1 MAKLN
6 IRNVNLVAYAVL
18 VVGALLTLAAWRY
31 TVDEVERSERY
42 QFDFRAGQ
50 VVQALD
56 QRMQAY
62 TDILYG
68 LQGFF
73 LHRDGVTSEAFHR
86 YIEKTHIRDRYP
98 GIQAIGFVPYL
109 TADGKAA
116 FERNMREDR
125 SLKARGYPVFAI
137 HPPGERAEYY
147 PIAYLEPLRGNEQA
161 FGFDIGSE
169 SERRESVLRARDTG
183 LAAASG
189 PLTLVQETGKQTGF
203 LLSVPLYRQNVPLG
217 TVEQRRQAFYGLVYI
232 AFRMGDLVH
241 GAVPGAMLNQ
251 VGLRISD
258 YGLEEGRG
266 GTGGTGRSLFAL
278 QEAVVGR
285 AQQQAR
291 LDVGG
296 RQWRLDLTAKAP
308 MVAVSELRRP
318 WWTLVFGMVTTLLLF
333 TVVQAL
339 SGSRRRAMAL
349 AEEMTLKLRESETR
363 VRAVLDNVLDGVV
376 TIDEK
381 GIVNSFNRSAERIF
395 GYSAEEMI
403 GRNVNLL
410 MPEPYRGRHD
420 DYLAAYCRT
429 GHKKVIGIGRE
440 VQGQR
445 KDGEI
450 FPMDLSVTEMQV
462 GRLRLFVGLVRD
474 ISSSRQVEEELR
486 TSQANFAQAQQ
497 MAHIGNWSWDLATD
511 SLKWSDEAYRIFG
524 HDPQAFVPTLEI
536 LRQAVHGDDRNA
548 LFQALDHA
556 IKDGV
561 PFAMEHRVVLPNGSV
576 RHVSALGEVVYG
588 NDGKPLQM
596 RGTVQDITERKMAQ
610 EEIGRFKNV
619 LDNTLDMI
627 FMFDPESLR
636 IVYLNKGME
645 EGLGYS
651 RDELLGM
658 EAYEI
663 KPLMP
668 EQVFR
673 SHIAPLISGD
683 RQWLSYETMHRRKD
697 GSDVPVEEFLQMV
710 RQKDGQGLFVAVAR
724 DLTER
729 RRVDKLKSEFISTV
743 SHELRTPM
751 TSIRGS
757 LGLVMGGV
765 AGELPAQAKS
775 MVEIAYNNSERL
787 VRLINDILDMD
798 KIESGKMRLDIRT
811 VELLPLLEQSLEA
824 NRAYGEQFGVKFLLC
839 GGDEGIRV
847 RVDSDRLLQVMANLM
862 SNAAKFSPSGGEVE
876 ISVAAGEKNVRVAV
890 KDHGPGIPQEFRE
903 RIFRKFS
910 QADSSD
916 TRRKGGTGLG
926 LSICKALVER
936 MNGGIGFTSKEG
948 DGSTFFF
955 DLPLAKGGLPGPSP
969 RLLVCEDNGDVAM
982 QLKQMLARH
991 GYRVDVANSAEA
1003 AKGLLARNT
1012 YSAMT
1017 LDLMLPGQ
1025 DGLSLVRELQAEGLK
1040 VPVVV
1045 ISAVAGE
1052 RRDASLSVLEWLEKP
1067 VRADRLLEV
1076 LKNGALPPP
1085 KPLILHVEDEED
1097 IRRVL
1102 QSLLGGD
1109 AEVVGVGTKAE
1120 AQTLLAQKNFDLVVL
1135 DIGLPDGSGLEVLDF
1150 MEARRIA
1157 IPVVLFSAHETGPEV
1172 NSRAAATLVKSR
1184 ASNKELEETIHR
1196 VMERRYGE
1204 KR

>member
-1 MAKLN
+1 MAKIEL
-6 IRNVNLVAYAVL
+6 RNVNLVAYAVL
-18 VVGALLTLAAWRY
+18 AAGALLTLAAWRY
-31 TVDEVERSERY
+31 TVAEVERSERY

-50 VVQALD
+50 VAQALD
-56 QRMQAY
+56 QRMRAY

-73 LHRDGVTSEAFHR
+73 LQRQDVTPGEFHR
-86 YIEKTHIRDRYP
+86 YLEKTRIRERYP
-98 GIQAIGFVPYL
+98 GIRAVGFVPYL
-109 TADGKAA
+109 KAGEKAA
-116 FERNMREDR
+116 FEQRMAKDR
-125 SLKARGYPVFAI
+125 SLAALGYPRFAI
-137 HPPGERAEYY
+137 HPPGDRADYY
-147 PIAYLEPLRGNEQA
+147 PVAYLEPLRGNEQA
-161 FGFDIGSE
+161 LGFDIGSE
-169 SERRESVLRARDTG
+169 SVRREAALRARDTG
-183 LAAASG
+183 QAAATG
-189 PLTLVQETGKQTGF
+189 PITLVHEPGRQTAF
-203 LLSVPLYRQNVPLG
+203 LLTVPLYRQNLPLD
-217 TVEQRRQAFYGLVYI
+217 TVERRRRAFYGLAYM
-232 AFRMGDLVH
+232 AFRTGDLVR
-241 GAVPGAMLNQ
+241 GAVSDELLRQ

-258 YGLEEGRG
+258 YGLAGQHGAAGMSLYASDGAESG
-266 GTGGTGRSLFAL
+266 GAR
-278 QEAVVGR
+278 
-285 AQQQAR
+285 QQAA

-296 RQWRLDLTAKAP
+296 RQWRLALTATAP
-308 MVAVSELRRP
+308 MVAESELRRP
-318 WWTLVFGMVTTLLLF
+318 WWTLAFGGVSSFLLF
-333 TVVQAL
+333 AVVRAL
-339 SGSRRRAMAL
+339 AGSRRRAVEL
-349 AEEMTLKLRESETR
+349 AGEMTHKLRESETR
-363 VRAVLDNVLDGVV
+363 TRAVLDNVLDGVV
-376 TIDEK
+376 TIDES
-381 GIVNSFNRSAERIF
+381 GAIHSFNRSAERIF
-395 GYSAEEMI
+395 GYGAEEMI
-403 GRNVNLL
+403 GRNVKLL
-410 MPEPYRGRHD
+410 MPEPDRGRHD

-429 GHKKVIGIGRE
+429 GHKKVVGVGRE

-445 KDGEI
+445 KDGEL
-450 FPMDLSVTEMQV
+450 FPMNLSVTEMLFGQQ
-462 GRLRLFVGLVRD
+462 RFFVGLVRD
-474 ISSSRQVEEELR
+474 ISQSRKVEEELR
-486 TSQANFAQAQQ
+486 TSQANFAKAQQ
-497 MAHIGNWSWDLATD
+497 LAHIGNWLWDLETD
-511 SLKWSDEAYRIFG
+511 RLTWSDEACRIFG
-524 HDPQAFVPTLEI
+524 HAPQSFVPTLEF
-536 LRQAVHGDDRNA
+536 LRQAVHPDDRNA

-576 RHVSALGEVVYG
+576 RYVSALGEVVYG
-588 NDGKPLQM
+588 DDGKPLQM
-596 RGTVQDITERKMAQ
+596 RGTAQDITERKMAQ
-610 EEIGRFKNV
+610 EEISRFKNV

-627 FMFDPESLR
+627 FMFDPDSLR

-651 RDELLGM
+651 REELLGM

-673 SHIAPLISGD
+673 SHIAPLLSGD
-683 RQWLSYETMHRRKD
+683 RQWLSYETTHRRKD

-710 RQKDGQGLFVAVAR
+710 RQEDGQGLFVAVAR

-765 AGELPAQAKS
+765 AGELPPQARS

-798 KIESGKMRLDIRT
+798 KIESGKMRLDVRT

-824 NRAYGEQFGVKFLLC
+824 NRAYGEQYGVKFALH
-839 GGDEGIRV
+839 GGEEGIKV
-847 RVDSDRLLQVMANLM
+847 RVDSDRLLQVMANLL
-862 SNAAKFSPSGGEVE
+862 SNAAKFSPAGGEVE

-916 TRRKGGTGLG
+916 ARRKGGTGLG

-948 DGSTFFF
+948 EGSTFFF
-955 DLPLAKGGLPGPSP
+955 DLPLVKGGLPGPSQ
-969 RLLVCEDNGDVAM
+969 RLLVCEDNSDVAT

-991 GYRVDVANSAEA
+991 GYRVDVASSAEA
-1003 AKGLLARNT
+1003 AKGLLARNA

-1025 DGLSLVRELQAEGLK
+1025 DGLSLVRELQAEGFK

-1052 RRDASLSVLEWLEKP
+1052 RRDDSVSVLEWLEKP

-1102 QSLLGGD
+1102 HGLLGGD
-1109 AEVVGVGTKAE
+1109 AEVIGAGTKAE
-1120 AQTLLAQKNFDLVVL
+1120 AEALLGQRNFDLVVL

-1150 MEARRIA
+1150 MAARRLA

-1172 NSRAAATLVKSR
+1172 NSRVAAVLVKSR
-1184 ASNKELEETIHR
+1184 SSNKELEETIHR

-1204 KR
+1204 TR